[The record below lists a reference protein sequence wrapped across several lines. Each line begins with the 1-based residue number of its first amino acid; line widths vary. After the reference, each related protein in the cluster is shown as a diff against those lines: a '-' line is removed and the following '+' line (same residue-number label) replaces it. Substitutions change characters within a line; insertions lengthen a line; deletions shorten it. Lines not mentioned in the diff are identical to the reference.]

1 MKKLIIQFVT
11 LTLSAVSLYAQAQ
24 PGDQRI
30 STPPTAAPWSGTNTV
45 GITGVTA
52 TNQPYS
58 LNELA
63 AQLAN
68 LNTAVEQTMPVL
80 SEVTS
85 QAASAPASRGQELA
99 DAVSGVLFGALGRGT
114 NGGSAGLGRYSSG
127 VSNFLSGFSGSNTN
141 RSGMASLD
149 AITLGQLRTL
159 QSDLNPVLTILRNL
173 RIGTNQVSNPQGTPS
188 APLAPTGR

>member
-1 MKKLIIQFVT
+1 MKKLIIQFAT
-11 LTLSAVSLYAQAQ
+11 LTLSALCTYAQVQ

-30 STPPTAAPWSGTNTV
+30 SSPPTAAPWSGTNSV
-45 GITGVTA
+45 GATGVIA

-63 AQLAN
+63 TQLAN

-80 SEVTS
+80 SAVTS

-99 DAVSGVLFGALGRGT
+99 NAVSGVLSGALGRGT
-114 NGGSAGLGRYSSG
+114 NAGSAGLGRYSSG
-127 VSNFLSGFSGSNTN
+127 VSNFLNGLSGSNTN
-141 RSGMASLD
+141 ATGMASLD

-173 RIGTNQVSNPQGTPS
+173 RIGTNQVSYPQGTPS
-188 APLAPTGR
+188 APVAPTGR